1 MEEKDMRL
9 KPIWWLMVLVLLTAT
24 AAPVL
29 GQPQLAGAEF
39 RVNGDTN
46 AILRNPAIAFS
57 NNGTAVVAWE
67 NEQGGL
73 RARLYDRNG
82 NALSAEL
89 PLVANVK
96 LQGVPAHGIETI
108 RKDAAVAFLAGGGFV
123 GAWTEERDNVSTDF
137 LFESRQVI
145 DRDVFAQMFS
155 ASGAPQ
161 GSPVRLN
168 AVANGYQS
176 QPKILVRNGGLDPIV
191 VWQTGSGIVGR
202 AFRPEKSKAVGAEIR
217 ISSGLS
223 GNPVITADAAGNFLV
238 SWEAADRDSQGVFAR
253 LFDKSAS
260 PRGGEFLVN
269 STTTGLQR
277 RPAVSSVKGGG
288 WLVVWQGQGATAKDA
303 HVYGQFLGGGG
314 SFIGPE
320 FRVSQGFGPTQI
332 SPAVAQLANGNFVVA
347 WTDWRDPFPIGVFG
361 VEIDKLGNAVGD
373 ETEIN
378 SRPIGSQV
386 RTALAAFGSTVLV
399 PWEGFTDSNT
409 HPGISARRLTF

>member
-1 MEEKDMRL
+1 MRS
-9 KPIWWLMVLVLLTAT
+9 KPWWWLMVLVLLTAT
-24 AAPVL
+24 AAPMM
-29 GQPQLAGAEF
+29 GQAQLAGAEF

-57 NNGTAVVAWE
+57 NKGTAVVAWE
-67 NEQGGL
+67 DEQKGL
-73 RARLYDRNG
+73 RGRLYDSNG
-82 NALSAEL
+82 NALSSEL
-89 PLVANVK
+89 ALVANIK

-108 RKDAAVAFLAGGGFV
+108 RKDAAVAFLASGGFV
-123 GAWTEERDNVSTDF
+123 AAWTEERDNVSTDF
-137 LFESRQVI
+137 LFENRQII

-155 ASGAPQ
+155 ASGAPL
-161 GSPVRLN
+161 GSPARLN

-176 QPKILVRNGGLDPIV
+176 QPKILVRDGGLDPIV
-191 VWQTGSGIVGR
+191 VWQTGSGIFGR
-202 AFRPEKSKAVGAEIR
+202 AFRPEKSKAIGAEIR
-217 ISSGLS
+217 ISSGVS
-223 GNPVITADAAGNFLV
+223 GNPVITADASGNFLV
-238 SWEAADRDSQGVFAR
+238 SWEAADRDSQGVYAR
-253 LFDKSAS
+253 LFDKNAS

-277 RPAVSSVKGGG
+277 RPAVTSVKSGG

-303 HVYGQFLGGGG
+303 HIYGQFLGGGG

-332 SPAVAQLANGNFVVA
+332 SPAVAQLASGNFMVA
-347 WTDWRDPFPIGVFG
+347 WTDWKDPFPIGVFA
-361 VEIDKLGNAVGD
+361 VELDKLGNAVG
-373 ETEIN
+373 EEMEVN

-386 RTALAAFGSTVLV
+386 RTAIAAFGSTVFV